1 MLIEPGLDKMQHTL
15 IGNHAFLRV
24 LESKKKIAFG
34 VSFRIRP
41 LNRYHATVRI
51 AFLRWFVFDHKRS
64 IPQNFPCGIST
75 TSIDPPNAIVF
86 DNCAFY
92 RISPPAMLDAN
103 ILKFD
108 IIAVPI
114 SNHSGF
120 NYDSIHQIAL
130 KFDKNFLTL

>member
-24 LESKKKIAFG
+24 LRSRKKIAFG

-64 IPQNFPCGIST
+64 IAQNPRDSVPLFLHNLIGFVPSTDINIDVPANVEVISLNIRLVPVSGIHCSEYFGQK
-75 TSIDPPNAIVF
+75 IP
-86 DNCAFY
+86 AFTVEVLSEPV
-92 RISPPAMLDAN
+92 RVN
-103 ILKFD
+103 
-108 IIAVPI
+108 V
-114 SNHSGF
+114 
-120 NYDSIHQIAL
+120 
-130 KFDKNFLTL
+130 